1 MTASA
6 LATAGGIVFGGT
18 ADRQFFA
25 LHTDTGELLWQQRLN
40 GDVSGAP
47 VTFEHEGRQY
57 VAVGAGGRAAPTLTL
72 GRLVDVDVPQ
82 GTGVMWVFALPDARP
97 AEVPRRVRPEG
108 PTRPS
113 TVGVYT
119 AAQAV
124 QGEAVFDRECAACHT
139 ASVYT
144 GPNFGAK
151 WSGQTLASV
160 YEQISLAMPPANP
173 GGLTPA
179 SYSSI
184 LAFFLSRS
192 ANPEGEQELPADP
205 AVLRTIAVP

>member
-1 MTASA
+1 
-6 LATAGGIVFGGT
+6 
-18 ADRQFFA
+18 
-25 LHTDTGELLWQQRLN
+25 
-40 GDVSGAP
+40 
-47 VTFEHEGRQY
+47 
-57 VAVGAGGRAAPTLTL
+57 
-72 GRLVDVDVPQ
+72 
-82 GTGVMWVFALPDARP
+82 
-97 AEVPRRVRPEG
+97 
-108 PTRPS
+108 
-113 TVGVYT
+113 VYT

>member
-18 ADRQFFA
+18 ADRQLFA
-25 LHTDTGELLWQQRLN
+25 LNTDTGELLWQMRLN
-40 GDVSGAP
+40 GDISGAP
-47 VTFEHEGRQY
+47 VTFEHAGKQY

-72 GRLVDVDVPQ
+72 GRLVDIDVPQ

-97 AEVPRRVRPEG
+97 AEVPRRVRRDA
-108 PTRPS
+108 PTRPTS
-113 TVGVYT
+113 DGVYT
-119 AAQAV
+119 AAQAA
-124 QGEAVFDRECAACHT
+124 QGEAVFERECLACHT
-139 ASVYT
+139 PSVYT

-160 YEQISLAMPPANP
+160 YEQISLAMPPARP

-179 SYSSI
+179 EYSSI
-184 LAFFLSRS
+184 VAFFLSRS
-192 ANPEGEQELPADP
+192 ANPAGDQALPADP